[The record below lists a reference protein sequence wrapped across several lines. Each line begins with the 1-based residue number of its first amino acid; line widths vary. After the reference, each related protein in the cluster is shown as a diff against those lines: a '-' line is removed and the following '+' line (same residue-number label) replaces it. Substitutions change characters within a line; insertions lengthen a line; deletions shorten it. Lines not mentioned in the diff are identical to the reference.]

1 MKDYLKPTR
10 SRGALIEKC
19 YKVINFALSRN
30 TFTAK
35 DIQDHLQCSKQ
46 TAQKHIEAMS
56 LYFEL
61 SEDPE
66 TGRNGQITY
75 LMIIDWEKK
84 DERKPGNRL
93 KYPFDKLAIGGF
105 ELYNKKCISVNALRC
120 AAIRYGVR
128 HDKRFGVYTY
138 SEVYKVVRLR

>member
-1 MKDYLKPTR
+1 MKRHLMPTR

-30 TFTAK
+30 TFTVR
-35 DIQDHLQCSKQ
+35 DIQDHLGCSKQ

-66 TGRNGQITY
+66 TGINGQVTY
-75 LMIIDWEKK
+75 QMGIDWEEKE
-84 DERKPGNRL
+84 ERKPGNKL
-93 KYPFDKLAIGGF
+93 KYPFDKLAVGKWK
-105 ELYNKKCISVNALRC
+105 LYNKDDVSLNSLRC
-120 AAIRYGVR
+120 AATRYGKQ
-128 HDKRFGVYTY
+128 HNKQFGVYTY
-138 SEVYKVVRLR
+138 KEVYKVIRLR